1 MDASVHNSTQ
11 HPCRLS
17 NSLTYGAIMSRPIPV
32 LGSIILGVIFWLMAA
47 LTVRFIGPMVFSP
60 DSFVLLGA
68 YLAAIPITYG
78 FVFIALRVLRLAM
91 ADILLPAV
99 IMTATA
105 TLLDGMALAWFSQ
118 LYADTSTTAHAGAA
132 WILWGAGV
140 GLVIALIHGSRG
152 RSLAS

>member
-1 MDASVHNSTQ
+1 
-11 HPCRLS
+11 
-17 NSLTYGAIMSRPIPV
+17 MSRPIPA

-47 LTVRFIGPMVFSP
+47 LTVRFIGPIVFSP

-68 YLAAIPITYG
+68 YVAAIPITYG
-78 FVFIALRVLRLAM
+78 FVFIALRVLRVAL

-105 TLLDGMALAWFSQ
+105 TLLDGIALAWFSQ
-118 LYADTSTTAHAGAA
+118 LYADTANTAHAGAA

-140 GLVIALIHGSRG
+140 GLVVALVHGRAGTSYG
-152 RSLAS
+152 S